1 MSEIIR
7 DRLNEVCP
15 VERIENMTD
24 DDILRAVNVAFEIIG
39 YNPINLEEAMEYINN
54 TSNAGMLSEYIYEV
68 WEADQ

>member
-7 DRLNEVCP
+7 DRLNDVCP
-15 VERIENMTD
+15 VERIEDMTD
-24 DDILRAVNVAFEIIG
+24 EDILRAVNVAFDIIG

-54 TSNAGMLSEYIYEV
+54 TSNVEMLSDYIYEV